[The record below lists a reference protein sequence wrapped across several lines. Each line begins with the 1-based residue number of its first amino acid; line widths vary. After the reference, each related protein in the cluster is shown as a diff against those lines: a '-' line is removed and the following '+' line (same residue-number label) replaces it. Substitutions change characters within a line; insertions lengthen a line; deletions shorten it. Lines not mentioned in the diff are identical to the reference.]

1 MDYLSG
7 TFGLFVFAASALT
20 MVWMVYSKYCDW
32 QNHRKSAERN
42 LKFVNVE
49 NFFVEAFKGDF
60 PGKRKDMI
68 VKKEGKAFCFSMFF
82 KFCVLLADPELVG
95 LVLSSQFTNFT
106 NRREFKIYDP
116 VFKSALTVLMDDQW
130 KRVRSIISPTFS
142 MGSLR
147 RMKPRIDVTLE
158 TLLENIE
165 NASSSKNG
173 IVNFKPLFS
182 LFTLDTIIQVAFGVS
197 TKVDETNQVVV
208 MAKRLF
214 QQELSF
220 KSIPLY
226 AFVFMFPRLSHAL
239 NIRVNGNVSDFFMK
253 FSMEIIKQKREEF
266 RKNKEN
272 KLKADNFIE
281 LLLEAEREN
290 EKQSNETDKNNK
302 QTAKFV
308 SNEEII
314 ANSVVFFLAGYET
327 VSTSVSIA
335 TFLIATHPKVQ
346 EKLVQEIHLQLEK
359 LKKESENSVIDPI
372 KLVTLESLTR
382 FEYLNAV
389 VSETLRLY
397 TPTPFIERTASKD
410 VKLETSDG
418 KVKINIK
425 KEDIVHMPVYSLHYD
440 PLSFENPDSFNPD
453 RFMGNPKYHKYS
465 FIPFGAGPRSCIA
478 RTLALFELKLAL
490 LHIFNSFK
498 VSPCSETK
506 IPMEFFNQG
515 TFIVPKDCILKV
527 EKR

>member
-1 MDYLSG
+1 M
-7 TFGLFVFAASALT
+7 
-20 MVWMVYSKYCDW
+20 
-32 QNHRKSAERN
+32 
-42 LKFVNVE
+42 
-49 NFFVEAFKGDF
+49 
-60 PGKRKDMI
+60 
-68 VKKEGKAFCFSMFF
+68 
-82 KFCVLLADPELVG
+82 
-95 LVLSSQFTNFT
+95 
-106 NRREFKIYDP
+106 
-116 VFKSALTVLMDDQW
+116 
-130 KRVRSIISPTFS
+130 
-142 MGSLR
+142 
-147 RMKPRIDVTLE
+147 
-158 TLLENIE
+158 
-165 NASSSKNG
+165 
-173 IVNFKPLFS
+173 
-182 LFTLDTIIQVAFGVS
+182 
-197 TKVDETNQVVV
+197 
-208 MAKRLF
+208 
-214 QQELSF
+214 
-220 KSIPLY
+220 
-226 AFVFMFPRLSHAL
+226 
-239 NIRVNGNVSDFFMK
+239 
-253 FSMEIIKQKREEF
+253 
-266 RKNKEN
+266 
-272 KLKADNFIE
+272 
-281 LLLEAEREN
+281 
-290 EKQSNETDKNNK
+290 
-302 QTAKFV
+302 

-425 KEDIVHMPVYSLHYD
+425 KGDIVHIPVYSLHYD
-440 PLSFENPDSFNPD
+440 PLSFEDPDSFNPD